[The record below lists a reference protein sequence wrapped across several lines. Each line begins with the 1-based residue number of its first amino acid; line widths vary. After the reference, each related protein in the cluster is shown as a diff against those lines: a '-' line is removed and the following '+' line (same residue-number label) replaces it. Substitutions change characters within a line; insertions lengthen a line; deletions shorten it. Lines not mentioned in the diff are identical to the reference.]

1 MKLFLP
7 LQYMRHSEN
16 LFHVIIHFIIYFNL
30 KTESS
35 LPIDKEEE
43 RDSLV
48 DSSDSDDMD
57 VKRSRE
63 WKIIQKA
70 IAAPPMKCVCENC
83 GNAIEGD
90 VYQGYTAMN
99 FHATTQSPKN
109 SWPIRTK
116 RL

>member
-1 MKLFLP
+1 MKF
-7 LQYMRHSEN
+7 EG
-16 LFHVIIHFIIYFNL
+16 
-30 KTESS
+30 KTEALNAAYLIILDSS
-35 LPIDKEEE
+35 LPIDEEE
-43 RDSLV
+43 ELDSLV
-48 DSSDSDDMD
+48 DSSESDDMD
-57 VKRSRE
+57 VYKNDPEDGESFRMPSP
-63 WKIIQKA
+63 
-70 IAAPPMKCVCENC
+70 PPMKCVCENC

>member
-1 MKLFLP
+1 MSNRLNIAY
-7 LQYMRHSEN
+7 QATDEESE
-16 LFHVIIHFIIYFNL
+16 L
-30 KTESS
+30 
-35 LPIDKEEE
+35 
-43 RDSLV
+43 DSFE

-57 VKRSRE
+57 VFKNDPDYDGESF
-63 WKIIQKA
+63 KMPS
-70 IAAPPMKCVCENC
+70 PPSMKCVCENC

-109 SWPIRTK
+109 SRPIRTK